1 MNKKLIA
8 REWVRV
14 FEEET
19 GGQEVFRPSG
29 SKLPPA
35 RGREKL
41 DLRSASGSRA
51 IPGADD
57 RYVETAGSW
66 LVSDDCNS
74 LEFLSDGEEAPAKS
88 YDILSVDAD
97 RMVLRRKSAK

>member
-1 MNKKLIA
+1 MDKKLIA

-41 DLRSASGSRA
+41 DLRSVSGSRA
-51 IPGADD
+51 VPGSDD
-57 RYVETAGSW
+57 RYVKTFGRW
-66 LVSDDCNS
+66 LISDDQNS
-74 LEFLSDGEEAPAKS
+74 LEFLSDGDEAPAKS
-88 YDILSVDAD
+88 YDILSLDAD
-97 RMVLRRKSAK
+97 KMVLQRKSVK